1 MKKIKISRKTKLI
14 FAQVVS
20 VVGSAVFVAIYGYF
34 NHEEGGLDALNNLCN
49 IADNDEKHNSVVL
62 TDDETGKRH
71 LLFDEETTKKFM
83 KKADEIKNSE
93 D

>member
-1 MKKIKISRKTKLI
+1 MKKIKISRKAKFRL
-14 FAQVVS
+14 AQAAS
-20 VVGSAVFVAIYGYF
+20 VVGYAVFVAIYGYF
-34 NHEEGGLDALNNLCN
+34 NYEEGGFDALNNLCN

-62 TDDETGKRH
+62 TNDETGKRH
-71 LLFDEETTKKFM
+71 LLFDEETTKKLM